1 MPPATAMVPATCH
14 YRLAFALLL
23 VSSWYGRT
31 AAFTHSTIAG
41 QSSHQFATLFLP
53 ASSSNN
59 LDVQVYDN
67 VFSSEAC
74 DVINELAIDH
84 SFRATNSD
92 GSSIFNRPPEDGVKL
107 TPLELAIDSALTA
120 LNDTSRVVEYWSRE
134 EYLNI
139 DAHAD
144 IDEGALEDEGQI
156 RCPKAGH
163 VLYLQVDEGVRGPT
177 FVFDKMKGWSSEESG
192 ESGGDTTEMV
202 TVPCVPGRI
211 LRFDGRAMHAVP
223 RPFDRYLL
231 SAREENIL
239 RAEEEN
245 ELYDNEDYD
254 DDDFSDDEDDDYE
267 TEGDFDQYMDD
278 DDELRSVLLFN
289 TWSDGPP
296 PRFVDADFAS
306 GAMPL
311 GIEIDTADDDDKTGD
326 IVDNS
331 DNNIAGGGGDC
342 GKSMLCNSIH
352 EWKRVT
358 IVPSGDGASWDEFSD
373 GVTPVNVN
381 LMGNKQRRCY
391 PKRRA
396 PLRLPLTAQAF
407 RDAVSDGRQPT
418 RFVLSDDKI

>member
-1 MPPATAMVPATCH
+1 MAALLLATTTMVPATCQCWF
-14 YRLAFALLL
+14 ASALLL
-23 VSSWYGRT
+23 ACAWRGRT
-31 AAFTHSTIAG
+31 TAFMCSPITE
-41 QSSHQFATLFLP
+41 QSSPRFATFWP
-53 ASSSNN
+53 SSSSNN

-67 VFSSEAC
+67 VFSPEAC
-74 DVINELAIDH
+74 DVINDLAIDH
-84 SFRATNSD
+84 SFRSTNCD
-92 GSSIFNRPPEDGVKL
+92 GSSIFNRPPADGVIL
-107 TPLELAIDSALTA
+107 TPLELAIDSALSA

-139 DAHAD
+139 DTHAD

-177 FVFDKMKGWSSEESG
+177 FVFDKMGGWNREESEESDKG
-192 ESGGDTTEMV
+192 ATEMV

-231 SAREENIL
+231 SDKEEKIL
-239 RAEEEN
+239 RAEEED
-245 ELYDNEDYD
+245 EFYD
-254 DDDFSDDEDDDYE
+254 DDDFSDDDEIEDDY
-267 TEGDFDQYMDD
+267 DQCLDDDDD

-311 GIEIDTADDDDKTGD
+311 GIEIDTTDETRD
-326 IVDNS
+326 IVNS
-331 DNNIAGGGGDC
+331 SDDNIAGGGENGGDC
-342 GKSMLCNSIH
+342 NTSMLCNSIH
-352 EWKRVT
+352 EWKRVAIMT
-358 IVPSGDGASWDEFSD
+358 SSDGASWDGD
-373 GVTPVNVN
+373 NDCTGTPVNVN
-381 LMGNKQRRCY
+381 LMGNEQRRCY

-396 PLRLPLTAQAF
+396 PLRLHLPAQAF
-407 RDAVSDGRQPT
+407 KDAVSDARQPT
-418 RFVLSDDKI
+418 LFVLSNDKR